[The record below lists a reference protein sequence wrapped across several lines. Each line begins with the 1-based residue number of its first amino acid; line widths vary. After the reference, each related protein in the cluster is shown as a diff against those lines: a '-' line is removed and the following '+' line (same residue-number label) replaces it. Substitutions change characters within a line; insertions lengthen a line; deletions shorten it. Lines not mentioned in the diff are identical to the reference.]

1 MVPGRGELV
10 EHLDPPGDIP
20 VIVATPP
27 FRLATSEVYAAW
39 DRLGGPRSNRALDP
53 PPAMADSSGSWST
66 TSNRQPRPSSHG
78 WRFREAI
85 EGALG
90 IPVALAGSGASY
102 VALPPVGT
110 DLVETAAAVRSA
122 VPEAAVWCARCV
134 DYGVS
139 VAV

>member
-1 MVPGRGELV
+1 MEP
-10 EHLDPPGDIP
+10 LDPPGDIP
-20 VIVATPP
+20 VIVVTPP

-53 PPAMADSSGSWST
+53 PPAIAGLIGELVNDLEPAAEAIE
-66 TSNRQPRPSSHG
+66 PRLRG
-78 WRFREAI
+78 FREAI

-90 IPVALAGSGASY
+90 TPAALAGSGASY
-102 VALPPVGT
+102 VALPPAGT

-122 VPEAAVWCARCV
+122 APEAAVWCARCV

-139 VAV
+139 IAV